1 MSEHVLEL
9 TGVLHNVYVQALF
22 VSVAL
27 YWALP
32 WLIKTLWF
40 IYITRDCDS
49 EGTTKPLP
57 PGTLGYPIIGETV
70 EFVRKNADFY
80 TERRQKYGDVY
91 MTHTLGRPT
100 IRVSG
105 AQHLRVIL
113 TGENTLVST
122 NWPSSV
128 KKVFGEGSLAMAEGD
143 THAFRK
149 KLIIKAFTHEALENY
164 IPSIVDITRIYI
176 DKWLAKKQIHG
187 YDECKELAFALAA
200 KILMGS
206 DFDQKYVTYL
216 SATFESMIC
225 NMFSLPLLI
234 PGLGLWK
241 ALKAK
246 ETIQSEI
253 SKCIDKIE
261 KEGSDQAFRSTIH
274 HILDQQGAGQYSRGE
289 LVDAVQE
296 LFFTGHDTSAS
307 SMTSLL
313 MFLGRQPEVIQRLRE
328 ELDAVGL
335 LDCSDEELDLSLNT
349 ICKLKYLYSVVREV
363 LRMTSPVGAGY
374 RKALRTFEVGDYRIP
389 KGWTVAIGFR
399 DTHLT
404 SPVYKDPEAF
414 DPSRWDSLPNLDKQE
429 GDCSID
435 RMNYTVFGA
444 GARFCVGKEYAKLI
458 IRIFLIELV
467 RKCDWKLLNPYPKML
482 YIPVPRAVDR
492 LPMTICKRSCQ
503 MP

>member
-1 MSEHVLEL
+1 MSEHVLDFVRML
-9 TGVLHNVYVQALF
+9 YNVYVQALL
-22 VSVAL
+22 VSVVL
-27 YWALP
+27 YWFLP
-32 WLIKTLWF
+32 RLIKSLWY
-40 IYITRDCDS
+40 IYITYGCDS

-80 TERRQKYGDVY
+80 TERRKKYGDVY

-105 AQHLRVIL
+105 AQNLRVIL

-128 KKVFGEGSLAMAEGD
+128 KKVLGEGSLAMAEGN

-149 KLIIKAFTHEALENY
+149 KLIIKAFTHEAMENY
-164 IPSIVDITRIYI
+164 IPSILDITRTYI
-176 DKWLAKKQIHG
+176 DKWLSTKEISG
-187 YDECKELAFALAA
+187 YNECKELAFALAG

-206 DFDQKYVTYL
+206 DFDQEYVSFL
-216 SATFESMIC
+216 STTFETMIH

-241 ALKAK
+241 AMKAR
-246 ETIQSEI
+246 ETIHAEI
-253 SKCIDKIE
+253 SKCIDKIK
-261 KEGSDQAFRSTIH
+261 KEGSEQAFRSTIH
-274 HILDQQGAGQYSRGE
+274 HILDQQDSGQYERRE

-307 SMTSLL
+307 SMASIL
-313 MFLGRQPEVIQRLRE
+313 MFLGRQPEVLQRVRE
-328 ELDAVGL
+328 ELDAEGL
-335 LDCSDEELDLSLNT
+335 LDCPDEELDLSLNK

-363 LRMTSPVGAGY
+363 LRVASPVGAGY

-389 KGWTVAIGFR
+389 KGWTVAVGFR
-399 DTHLT
+399 DTHMS

-414 DPSRWDSLPNLDKQE
+414 DPSRWDSLPNLEKQE

-435 RMNYTVFGA
+435 RMNYTPFGA
-444 GARFCVGKEYAKLI
+444 GVRFCVGKEYAKLI
-458 IRIFLIELV
+458 IRIFLIELT
-467 RKCDWKLLNPYPKML
+467 RKCDWKLQNPYPKIL
-482 YIPVPRAVDR
+482 YIPVPRAEDR
-492 LPMTICKRSCQ
+492 LPMTICKR
-503 MP
+503 